1 MKNKY
6 KNISNLDLF
15 VPQVGLVKAGEEV
28 LTEVDINNSNFEK
41 VEKVKITP
49 PKELI
54 TEDKNKLN

>member
-15 VPQVGLVKAGEEV
+15 VPQVGLVKAGEEE

>member
-41 VEKVKITP
+41 VEKVKIV
-49 PKELI
+49 KI
-54 TEDKNKLN
+54 

>member
-28 LTEVDINNSNFEK
+28 FTEVDINNSNFEK

>member
-6 KNISNLDLF
+6 KNISKLDLF